1 MDEIARTLS
10 LKRIRLMESVL
21 MIFLTILL
29 FMFDP
34 APSTS
39 FAARA
44 IDARMEPELL
54 RICRRESRCRRV
66 GIHDLDSW
74 ASHVAYTR
82 AVGAGWI
89 DPACQPEKS
98 LSAAPGSSREERGRW
113 SSRGS
118 HGLMAAYH
126 LRFLSVPCLPPEIL
140 DIPFF
145 SAIAAAKKLNS
156 ICKKDFLKR
165 HPREVSWGSCDWRK

>member
-1 MDEIARTLS
+1 
-10 LKRIRLMESVL
+10 
-21 MIFLTILL
+21 MIILTILL
-29 FMFDP
+29 LMLDP
-34 APSTS
+34 ARSTS

-82 AVGAGWI
+82 AERAGWLNHT
-89 DPACQPEKS
+89 CQPEKTR
-98 LSAAPGSSREERGRW
+98 SAAPGSSRDSRGRW

-126 LRFLSVPCLPPEIL
+126 LRFLVVPCLPPEIL

-156 ICKKDFLKR
+156 ICKKGFSKR
-165 HPREVSWGSCDWRK
+165 HKREISWGRCDWRE

>member
-1 MDEIARTLS
+1 MHEIARTLS

-29 FMFDP
+29 FMLDP

-82 AVGAGWI
+82 AVGAGWLHPI
-89 DPACQPEKS
+89 CQPEKS
-98 LSAAPGSSREERGRW
+98 RSAAPGSSRENRGRW

-126 LRFLSVPCLPPEIL
+126 LRFLVVPCLPPE
-140 DIPFF
+140 F

-165 HPREVSWGSCDWRK
+165 HPREVSWGRCDWRK